1 MESVTED
8 SHTYNL
14 LFPDATQ
21 LFNSDAQAFPLNGSA
36 SNGSTYD
43 ATQAGIDL
51 DQNRDIRIIIAQD
64 EAGATPRTVLFDSKP
79 NSASVD
85 SPTTPSERRG
95 SRHGP
100 ASQMSSSYSQSAF
113 TIAHGRRAS
122 LAIDRNNSSQPATSA
137 FQRARSRNASISGMP
152 HIEEGGTQRR
162 SKEAEELVN
171 TCMECMFGSA
181 PWSYRGTS
189 SKLHILPME
198 SRTSDRSVTSPILGE
213 GYNSFGR
220 TEGRKR
226 SGLATSFTPSNFPE
240 PQTASNGLPEATQ
253 KEPRRRTILIT
264 RLFSVSPPEDVETP
278 AEGYSNMTTP
288 TPGTSVGT
296 TNSFPFP
303 NVGSSQGSIRK
314 GPKPQYR
321 TPMYAIGILLHLP
334 VASSTN
340 RSGGAQ
346 KADKVQGG
354 QDSLGSSSDSDRRAG
369 WAFLDATT
377 GDSLLNAA
385 NSDVD
390 DRVDVIG
397 QHWDVITRTLAHL
410 HFVVQRKIVE
420 LFKLQEASTPQLQ
433 TPSRP
438 SNGIRNGYREIP
450 MSRRSL
456 LLQGHALQFEH
467 EIKTVVE
474 NAAERVVRGMKIPR
488 VVTGQGR
495 WGVWRE
501 EARWLGRWAGAK
513 EQNFFLFNLLT
524 AFLGTHTEWLNVL
537 APKSYR
543 SKHRAQQKLNAGDDI
558 TVSSRTVLVSP
569 DKMAA
574 RRLIFLLATFLP
586 ASSHAVYDGASPA
599 RPSTAASARGYSQS
613 PPSNATLSRQQ
624 SLRRAINKKGHKSY
638 PNMSVLNVAEGATVE
653 SKDGSGDQPPTRS
666 APHSRRPSEVRSI
679 RSLNTTG
686 LTIPSMAEDGGA
698 PGAPRGNVATTST
711 ATPDS
716 AVPVAHF
723 TVQRTGSIAS
733 GSSDPRP
740 PSSGSLA
747 STTLRQNLQR
757 NGSTNTSNQSLTS
770 GSSKGWSSLINFW
783 SNGSRRESSNE
794 HGEILQSTDD
804 GLGISGPYRR
814 PFNHSNPN
822 KLEQMVQEL
831 QVDEEEE
838 IDENTSVA
846 DQELASF
853 SPAAPP
859 TAARAIP
866 SRAKQLDSP
875 LKLSVNENDG
885 VIDIDIP
892 LPGFGSPVQSP
903 LMPNM
908 ANSCS
913 SLEGSTFGPSCCSST
928 LMSADAQQP
937 ANVAGWLARFHQ
949 DFALQGV
956 NPYPDLEKD
965 IKRAMS
971 AEPTP
976 STAVTTPTMESG
988 PTEKWV
994 HICTTLVADAR
1005 AFTVKRIHLKRRV
1018 RLIPTPSQPSLTPG
1032 SSMHTCFEGTKTP
1045 GPGSLPKSQYG
1056 NPYGGSSNGS
1066 STTLP
1071 LTELHME
1078 ERFIEETIMDLDETL
1093 VEAIER
1099 GVSLNSANGTASN
1112 GHYSPHSVSTS
1123 TSNGSLRD
1131 SSRPLAHQTLPK
1143 NFNSSRP
1150 PPANGTSTT
1159 TSTSSSRSSSRHGNG
1174 NGHNTTRGRFATSLA
1189 NTPTN
1194 ATTNNND
1201 ASDAA
1206 STITSLG
1213 GGGGGTGD
1221 VSSSR
1226 LLDCKALVLGALEQ
1240 IAKSVVAERSI
1251 AAAAGGGGVG
1261 GVGAGLVVFKEST
1274 LREGVRRWLG
1284 GVDALDVAA
1293 SGVAVGGEMSVGVG
1307 QAAAMT

>member
-1 MESVTED
+1 MLGQLLHSFNPNRRGPARQPNNVLESVTED

-21 LFNSDAQAFPLNGSA
+21 LANSDAQAFPLNPSS
-36 SNGSTYD
+36 SNASTYD
-43 ATQAGIDL
+43 ASQAGIDL

-64 EAGATPRTVLFDSKP
+64 EAGAMARTVLFDSKP
-79 NSASVD
+79 NSPSVD
-85 SPTTPSERRG
+85 SPNSASDRRG
-95 SRHGP
+95 SRQGP
-100 ASQMSSSYSQSAF
+100 SSYTQSAF
-113 TIAHGRRAS
+113 AIAHGRRAS
-122 LAIDRNNSSQPATSA
+122 LALDRNSPQPATSA

-152 HIEEGGTQRR
+152 HIEEGAAQRR

-213 GYNSFGR
+213 GYSSFGR
-220 TEGRKR
+220 AEGRKR

-240 PQTASNGLPEATQ
+240 PQTANNGLPEATQ
-253 KEPRRRTILIT
+253 KEARRRTILIT

-278 AEGYSNMTTP
+278 AEANSNTTTP

-303 NVGSSQGSIRK
+303 HVGTGSTQGSIRK

-334 VASSTN
+334 VATSPN
-340 RSGGAQ
+340 RPGGAH
-346 KADKVQGG
+346 KADRG
-354 QDSLGSSSDSDRRAG
+354 QDSLGSSFDSERRAG
-369 WAFLDATT
+369 WAFLDAST
-377 GDSLLNAA
+377 GESLLNAA

-438 SNGIRNGYREIP
+438 CNGIRNGYREMP

-456 LLQGHALQFEH
+456 MLQGHALQFEP

-474 NAAERVVRGMKIPR
+474 SSAERVVRGMKIPR

-524 AFLGTHTEWLNVL
+524 AFLGTHTEWLNVA

-543 SKHRAQQKLNAGDDI
+543 TKHRAQQKMNAGDDM

-638 PNMSVLNVAEGATVE
+638 PNMSVLNVAEGTSQ
-653 SKDGSGDQPPTRS
+653 SKEGNADDRPPSRS

-679 RSLNTTG
+679 RSVNTTG

-698 PGAPRGNVATTST
+698 RKGNTTTTST

-723 TVQRTGSIAS
+723 AVQRTGSIAS

-747 STTLRQNLQR
+747 SVNLRQNLQR
-757 NGSTNTSNQSLTS
+757 TSTANTSNQSVNS

-814 PFNHSNPN
+814 PYNHSNPN

-831 QVDEEEE
+831 QLDEEEE
-838 IDENTSVA
+838 IDESASV
-846 DQELASF
+846 DQGTTPL
-853 SPAAPP
+853 SPSAPP

-866 SRAKQLDSP
+866 PRAKQVDSP

-928 LMSADAQQP
+928 LHSADAQHP

-965 IKRAMS
+965 IKKAMS

-1005 AFTVKRIHLKRRV
+1005 NFSVKRIHLKRRV
-1018 RLIPTPSQPSLTPG
+1018 RLIPTPSQPPSLMTPG
-1032 SSMHTCFEGTKTP
+1032 SSSMHTCFESGSARTP

-1056 NPYGGSSNGS
+1056 NPYGGSFNGS
-1066 STTLP
+1066 SMSLP

-1078 ERFIEETIMDLDETL
+1078 ERFVEEPVMDLDETL

-1099 GVSLNSANGTASN
+1099 SVSLGTAASSSN
-1112 GHYSPHSVSTS
+1112 GHAIYSPHHSVSAS

-1131 SSRPLAHQTLPK
+1131 SSRD
-1143 NFNSSRP
+1143 
-1150 PPANGTSTT
+1150 G
-1159 TSTSSSRSSSRHGNG
+1159 
-1174 NGHNTTRGRFATSLA
+1174 
-1189 NTPTN
+1189 
-1194 ATTNNND
+1194 
-1201 ASDAA
+1201 AA
-1206 STITSLG
+1206 AAA
-1213 GGGGGTGD
+1213 
-1221 VSSSR
+1221 R
-1226 LLDCKALVLGALEQ
+1226 NDCKTAVLGALEQ
-1240 IAKSVVAERSI
+1240 IAKSVAAERVV
-1251 AAAAGGGGVG
+1251 AAATGGVG
-1261 GVGAGLVVFKEST
+1261 GVVSVGVAHKEST

-1284 GVDALDVAA
+1284 GVDALDA
-1293 SGVAVGGEMSVGVG
+1293 SSATSASASASAEAVGMGVGVG
-1307 QAAAMT
+1307 GAVVGAGGGASSS

>member
-1 MESVTED
+1 MLGQLLHSFNPNRRGPARQPNNVLESVTED

-21 LFNSDAQAFPLNGSA
+21 LANSDAQAFPLNPSS
-36 SNGSTYD
+36 SNASTYD
-43 ATQAGIDL
+43 ASHAGIDL

-64 EAGATPRTVLFDSKP
+64 EAGAMARTVLFDSKP
-79 NSASVD
+79 NSPSVD
-85 SPTTPSERRG
+85 SPNSASDRRG
-95 SRHGP
+95 SRQGP
-100 ASQMSSSYSQSAF
+100 SSYTQSAF

-122 LAIDRNNSSQPATSA
+122 LALDRNSPQPATSA

-152 HIEEGGTQRR
+152 HTEEGGAAQRR

-213 GYNSFGR
+213 GYSSFGR
-220 TEGRKR
+220 AEGRKR

-240 PQTASNGLPEATQ
+240 PQTANNGLPEATQ
-253 KEPRRRTILIT
+253 KEARRRTILIT

-278 AEGYSNMTTP
+278 AEANSNTTTP

-303 NVGSSQGSIRK
+303 PHVGTGSTQGSIRK

-334 VASSTN
+334 VATSPN
-340 RSGGAQ
+340 RPGGAL
-346 KADKVQGG
+346 KADRG
-354 QDSLGSSSDSDRRAG
+354 QDSLGSSFDSERRAG
-369 WAFLDATT
+369 WAFLDAST
-377 GDSLLNAA
+377 GESLLNAA

-433 TPSRP
+433 APSRP
-438 SNGIRNGYREIP
+438 CNGIRNGYREMP

-456 LLQGHALQFEH
+456 MLQGHALQFEP

-474 NAAERVVRGMKIPR
+474 SSAERVVRGMKIPR

-524 AFLGTHTEWLNVL
+524 AFLGTHTEWLNVA

-543 SKHRAQQKLNAGDDI
+543 TKHRAQQKMNAGDDM

-586 ASSHAVYDGASPA
+586 ASSHAVHDGASPA
-599 RPSTAASARGYSQS
+599 RPSTAASARGHSQS

-638 PNMSVLNVAEGATVE
+638 PNMSVLNVAEGTSQ
-653 SKDGSGDQPPTRS
+653 SKEGNADDRPPSRS

-679 RSLNTTG
+679 RSVNTTG

-698 PGAPRGNVATTST
+698 RKGNTTTTST

-723 TVQRTGSIAS
+723 AVQRTGSIAS
-733 GSSDPRP
+733 GSSDARP

-747 STTLRQNLQR
+747 SVNLRQNLQR
-757 NGSTNTSNQSLTS
+757 TSTANTSNQSVNS

-794 HGEILQSTDD
+794 QGEILQSTDD

-814 PFNHSNPN
+814 PYNHSNPN

-831 QVDEEEE
+831 QLDEEEE
-838 IDENTSVA
+838 IDESASV
-846 DQELASF
+846 DQGPTPL
-853 SPAAPP
+853 SPSAPP

-866 SRAKQLDSP
+866 PRAKQVDSP

-928 LMSADAQQP
+928 LHSADAQHP

-965 IKRAMS
+965 IKKAMS

-1005 AFTVKRIHLKRRV
+1005 NFSVKRIHLKRRV
-1018 RLIPTPSQPSLTPG
+1018 RLIPTPSQPPG
-1032 SSMHTCFEGTKTP
+1032 SAMTP

-1066 STTLP
+1066 SMSLP

-1078 ERFIEETIMDLDETL
+1078 ERFVEEPVMDLDETL

-1099 GVSLNSANGTASN
+1099 GVSLGTAASSSN
-1112 GHYSPHSVSTS
+1112 GHAIYSPHHSVSAS

-1131 SSRPLAHQTLPK
+1131 SSRD
-1143 NFNSSRP
+1143 
-1150 PPANGTSTT
+1150 G
-1159 TSTSSSRSSSRHGNG
+1159 
-1174 NGHNTTRGRFATSLA
+1174 
-1189 NTPTN
+1189 
-1194 ATTNNND
+1194 
-1201 ASDAA
+1201 AA
-1206 STITSLG
+1206 AAA
-1213 GGGGGTGD
+1213 
-1221 VSSSR
+1221 R
-1226 LLDCKALVLGALEQ
+1226 NDCKTAVLGALEQ
-1240 IAKSVVAERSI
+1240 IAKSVAAERVVV
-1251 AAAAGGGGVG
+1251 AATGGVG
-1261 GVGAGLVVFKEST
+1261 GVVSVGVVHKEST

-1284 GVDALDVAA
+1284 GVDALDASSAA
-1293 SGVAVGGEMSVGVG
+1293 SASASASAGAVGMGVGVG
-1307 QAAAMT
+1307 GAVVGAGGGASSS